1 MPGVEE
7 MIEVLQVQHEQS
19 QEKVIQALQH
29 QVDELT
35 AANLLLQ
42 DQLVRKEQF
51 TAMIAHEL
59 RGPLS
64 PIINYAQLLARQA
77 RSLKDA
83 SRAGRQKSYE
93 PETLQ
98 RCTNIIISQARRLSR
113 LVNDLLDISRLS
125 SGQFTLLCEECD
137 IAALAQELVEQLR
150 PLAPYHRLVVEVFA
164 APVCGNWDSGRLQ
177 QVLGNL
183 LDNAIKYSDEHTTIT
198 VSVSCRADRACV
210 SVHNEGPGIPSTNI
224 DQLFH
229 PYTRLPESSDRE
241 GSGLGLHIARSI
253 IEAHGGT
260 LRLEP
265 HGEDSARGA
274 SEGTTFTFEL
284 PLHWAGFS

>member
-7 MIEVLQVQHEQS
+7 MIEVMQVQHEQS

-83 SRAGRQKSYE
+83 PEAVRQKSRE
-93 PETLQ
+93 QETLQ
-98 RCTNIIISQARRLSR
+98 RSTNIIISQARRLSR
-113 LVNDLLDISRLS
+113 LVNDLLDASRLS
-125 SGQFTLLCEECD
+125 SGQFTLLREQCD
-137 IAALAQELVEQLR
+137 LAVLAQELVEQLR
-150 PLAPYHRLVVEVFA
+150 PVAPYHRLVVEVSA
-164 APVCGNWDSGRLQ
+164 TPVSGNWDSGRLQ

-198 VSVSCRADRACV
+198 VSVGCCADMARV
-210 SVHNEGPGIPSTNI
+210 SVHNEGPGIPSANI
-224 DQLFH
+224 DRLFH
-229 PYTRLPESSDRE
+229 PYARLPESSGRE
-241 GSGLGLHIARSI
+241 GSGLGLYIARSI

-260 LRLEP
+260 LCLEA
-265 HGEDSARGA
+265 HGEGSSRAE
-274 SEGTTFTFEL
+274 SKGTTFTFEL
-284 PLHWAGFS
+284 PLH